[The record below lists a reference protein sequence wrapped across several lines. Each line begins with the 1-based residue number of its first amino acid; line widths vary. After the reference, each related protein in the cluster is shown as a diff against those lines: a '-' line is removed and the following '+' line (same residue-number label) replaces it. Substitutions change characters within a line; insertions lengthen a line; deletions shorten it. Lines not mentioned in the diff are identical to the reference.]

1 MRAPRGL
8 TLLEVLLALGLLAV
22 VVLAFTSLQ
31 VASLRGGSQG
41 RELQAA
47 VREMENFMERLRQ
60 DPEGIPALCSSA
72 LNLGRWR
79 GTCTPTPCAV
89 AQDGGL
95 TCPTSGEARA
105 YRVVLEVGGKRMET
119 VVYRP

>member
-1 MRAPRGL
+1 M
-8 TLLEVLLALGLLAV
+8 LLAMGLLAV
-22 VVLAFTSLQ
+22 VVLAFASLQ
-31 VASLRGGSQG
+31 MTSLRGGRQG
-41 RELQAA
+41 RELQAV

-60 DPEGIPALCSSA
+60 DPQGLLSLCNGP
-72 LNLGRWR
+72 LTLGGKE
-79 GTCTPTPCAV
+79 GTCTATPCAV

-105 YRVVLEVGGKRMET
+105 YQVVLEVEGKRLET

>member
-1 MRAPRGL
+1 MGARKGL
-8 TLLEVLLALGLLAV
+8 TLLEVLLALGLLTV

-31 VASLRGGSQG
+31 VTSLRTGRQG
-41 RELQAA
+41 RELQAV

-60 DPEGIPALCSSA
+60 DPQGIPTLCNGD
-72 LNLGRWR
+72 LTLGGRR
-79 GTCTPTPCAV
+79 GTCTATPCGV

-95 TCPTSGEARA
+95 ACPASGDARA
-105 YRVVLEVGGKRMET
+105 FQVVLEVEGKRLET